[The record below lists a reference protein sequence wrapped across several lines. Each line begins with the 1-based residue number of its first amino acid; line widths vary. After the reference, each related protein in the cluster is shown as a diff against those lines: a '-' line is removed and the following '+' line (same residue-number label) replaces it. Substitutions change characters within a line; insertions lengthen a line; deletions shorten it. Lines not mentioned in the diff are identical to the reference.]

1 MELQFTITPAHTAI
15 RLEAALQREIAQLQ
29 GQQRRAVAHVAH
41 WQNRWLSPLLYWL
54 CLGAGLLAI
63 ARPGRTLPAASYL
76 TMLLFGL
83 VFTWLW
89 RRYAKPLLGGI
100 RARQSGSQTDRQPP
114 LQGLH
119 QRLTRSMLQTALR
132 REEGRWRLLL
142 DAQGFTLVH
151 AECDPPRQARTA
163 WADIVH
169 LQATP
174 DFYCLA
180 TAALAAQG
188 KAYHLPRHSDAMDP
202 ALYQQELAL
211 WLQRCPVALDTSAL
225 PDTTTAQEQEQEQGS
240 APALTP
246 QTASSAPDR

>member
-41 WQNRWLSPLLYWL
+41 WQSRWLSPLLYWL
-54 CLGAGLLAI
+54 CLGAGLLAESYI
-63 ARPGRTLPAASYL
+63 AMLVWV
-76 TMLLFGL
+76 LLFTL
-83 VFTWLW
+83 LW
-89 RRYAKPLLGGI
+89 RRYAPRLLGGVS
-100 RARQSGSQTDRQPP
+100 ARQTGSQTDRQPP

-151 AECDPPRQARTA
+151 AGRPPPRQARTA
-163 WADIVH
+163 WADIVR

-202 ALYQQELAL
+202 ALYQQQLAL
-211 WLQRCPVALDTSAL
+211 WLQRCLVALDTSAL
-225 PDTTTAQEQEQEQGS
+225 PDTTTAQEQDA

>member
-41 WQNRWLSPLLYWL
+41 WQSRWLSPLLYWL
-54 CLGAGLLAI
+54 CLGASLLAK
-63 ARPGRTLPAASYL
+63 SYI
-76 TMLLFGL
+76 TMLVWVLLFTL
-83 VFTWLW
+83 LW
-89 RRYAKPLLGGI
+89 RRYAPRLLGGVS
-100 RARQSGSQTDRQPP
+100 ARQTGRQPP

-119 QRLTRSMLQTALR
+119 QRLTRSMLQTALQ

-151 AECDPPRQARTA
+151 ARRNPLRQTRAA

-174 DFYCLA
+174 DFYWLA
-180 TAALAAQG
+180 TAAQAAQG

-202 ALYQQELAL
+202 ALYQRQLAL
-211 WLQRCPVALDTSAL
+211 WLQRCPVTLDTSAL
-225 PDTTTAQEQEQEQGS
+225 PDTAATQEQGS
-240 APALTP
+240 AQALTP

>member
-41 WQNRWLSPLLYWL
+41 WQSRWLSPLLYWL
-54 CLGAGLLAI
+54 CLGAGLLAESYI
-63 ARPGRTLPAASYL
+63 AMLVWV
-76 TMLLFGL
+76 LLFTL
-83 VFTWLW
+83 LW
-89 RRYAKPLLGGI
+89 RRYAPRLLGGVS
-100 RARQSGSQTDRQPP
+100 ARQTGRQPP

-119 QRLTRSMLQTALR
+119 QRLTRSMLQTALQ

-151 AECDPPRQARTA
+151 ARRNPLRQTRAA
-163 WADIVH
+163 WADIVR

-202 ALYQQELAL
+202 ALYQQQLAL
-211 WLQRCPVALDTSAL
+211 WLQRCPVALETPAMPEATVDL
-225 PDTTTAQEQEQEQGS
+225 VQNTAQ
-240 APALTP
+240 AVTP

>member
-54 CLGAGLLAI
+54 CLGAGLLTI
-63 ARPGRTLPAASYL
+63 ARPGRALQAESYIAML
-76 TMLLFGL
+76 VWVLLFTL
-83 VFTWLW
+83 LW
-89 RRYAKPLLGGI
+89 RRYAPRLLGGI
-100 RARQSGSQTDRQPP
+100 RARQTSHQPP

-151 AECDPPRQARTA
+151 AGRNPPRQARTA
-163 WADIVH
+163 WADIVR

-202 ALYQQELAL
+202 ARYQQELAL
-211 WLQRCPVALDTSAL
+211 WLQRCPVALDTSGL
-225 PDTTTAQEQEQEQGS
+225 PDTAAPQEQEQGS

-246 QTASSAPDR
+246 QTVSSAPDR

>member
-63 ARPGRTLPAASYL
+63 ARPGRALQAESYIAML
-76 TMLLFGL
+76 VWVLLFTL
-83 VFTWLW
+83 LW
-89 RRYAKPLLGGI
+89 RRYAPRLLGGVS
-100 RARQSGSQTDRQPP
+100 ARQTGRQPP

-151 AECDPPRQARTA
+151 AGRNPPRQARTA
-163 WADIVH
+163 WTDIVR

-202 ALYQQELAL
+202 ALYQQQLAL

-225 PDTTTAQEQEQEQGS
+225 HDTAAPQEQDA

>member
-41 WQNRWLSPLLYWL
+41 WQSRWLSPLLYWL
-54 CLGAGLLAI
+54 CLGAGLLAESYI
-63 ARPGRTLPAASYL
+63 AMLVWV
-76 TMLLFGL
+76 LLFTL
-83 VFTWLW
+83 LW
-89 RRYAKPLLGGI
+89 RRYAPRLLGGVS
-100 RARQSGSQTDRQPP
+100 ARQTGRQPP

-151 AECDPPRQARTA
+151 AGRNPPRQARTA
-163 WADIVH
+163 WADIVR

-202 ALYQQELAL
+202 ARYQQELAL
-211 WLQRCPVALDTSAL
+211 WLQHCPVALETSAL
-225 PDTTTAQEQEQEQGS
+225 PDTATAQEQDA

>member
-1 MELQFTITPAHTAI
+1 MELQFTITPTHTAI

-29 GQQRRAVAHVAH
+29 GQHSRVAAKVAH
-41 WQNRWLSPLLYWL
+41 WQNRWLGPLLYWL

-63 ARPGRTLPAASYL
+63 ARPGRTLQAESYIAMLVWVLLL
-76 TMLLFGL
+76 TL
-83 VFTWLW
+83 LW
-89 RRYAKPLLGGI
+89 RRCAKRLLGGL
-100 RARQSGSQTDRQPP
+100 RARQTGRQPP

-119 QRLTRSMLQTALR
+119 QRLTRSMLQTALQ

-151 AECDPPRQARTA
+151 AGRSTSPPVHTA
-163 WADIVH
+163 WTDIVR
-169 LQATP
+169 LRATP

-202 ALYQQELAL
+202 ALYQQQLAL
-211 WLQRCPVALDTSAL
+211 WLQRCPVALETPAAPQASADRAQDTAL
-225 PDTTTAQEQEQEQGS
+225 AV
-240 APALTP
+240 TP
-246 QTASSAPDR
+246 PTASSAPDR

>member
-41 WQNRWLSPLLYWL
+41 WQSRWLSPLLYWL
-54 CLGAGLLAI
+54 CLGAGLLAESYI
-63 ARPGRTLPAASYL
+63 AMLVWV
-76 TMLLFGL
+76 LLFTL
-83 VFTWLW
+83 LW
-89 RRYAKPLLGGI
+89 RRYAPRLLGGVS
-100 RARQSGSQTDRQPP
+100 ARQPP

-151 AECDPPRQARTA
+151 ARRHPPRQARTA
-163 WADIVH
+163 WADIVR

-202 ALYQQELAL
+202 ARYQRELAL
-211 WLQRCPVALDTSAL
+211 WLQRCPAALDTSAL
-225 PDTTTAQEQEQEQGS
+225 SDATAPQEQD
-240 APALTP
+240 AALALTP

>member
-1 MELQFTITPAHTAI
+1 MNTTPWNCTPAHTAI

-41 WQNRWLSPLLYWL
+41 WQSRWLSPLLYWL
-54 CLGAGLLAI
+54 CLGAGLLAESYI
-63 ARPGRTLPAASYL
+63 AMLVWV
-76 TMLLFGL
+76 LLFTL
-83 VFTWLW
+83 LW
-89 RRYAKPLLGGI
+89 RRYAPRLLGGVS
-100 RARQSGSQTDRQPP
+100 ARQTGRQPP

-151 AECDPPRQARTA
+151 AGRPPPRQARTA
-163 WADIVH
+163 WADIVR

-202 ALYQQELAL
+202 ALYQQQLAL

-225 PDTTTAQEQEQEQGS
+225 PDTTTAQEQDA

>member
-15 RLEAALQREIAQLQ
+15 RLEAALQREIARLQ

-41 WQNRWLSPLLYWL
+41 WQSRWLSPLLYWL
-54 CLGAGLLAI
+54 CLGAGLLAESYI
-63 ARPGRTLPAASYL
+63 AMLVWV
-76 TMLLFGL
+76 LLFTL
-83 VFTWLW
+83 LW
-89 RRYAKPLLGGI
+89 RRYAPRLLGGVS
-100 RARQSGSQTDRQPP
+100 ARQTDRQPP

-151 AECDPPRQARTA
+151 AGRPPPRQARTA
-163 WADIVH
+163 WADIVR

-202 ALYQQELAL
+202 ALYQQQLAL

-225 PDTTTAQEQEQEQGS
+225 PDTTTAQEQDA

>member
-41 WQNRWLSPLLYWL
+41 WQSRWLSPLLYWL
-54 CLGAGLLAI
+54 CLGAGLLAESYI
-63 ARPGRTLPAASYL
+63 AMLVWV
-76 TMLLFGL
+76 LLFTL
-83 VFTWLW
+83 LW
-89 RRYAKPLLGGI
+89 RRYAPRLLGGVS
-100 RARQSGSQTDRQPP
+100 ARQTGRQPP

-151 AECDPPRQARTA
+151 AGRHPPRQARTA
-163 WADIVH
+163 WADIVR

-211 WLQRCPVALDTSAL
+211 WLQRCPVALETSAL
-225 PDTTTAQEQEQEQGS
+225 SDTAAAQEQEQGS